1 MKAELQVPSLNRCV
15 VNHQGST
22 LCPKILPTG
31 RLVARN
37 ATVNLLGE
45 CLSGIIGLLS
55 IPVVIRGMGTEAF
68 GILSLGWVLLSYFTL
83 FDVGLARATTKLA
96 SEALGRGENERL
108 PSIVGTTLV
117 CQSALGVLGAVCMA
131 ACVPT
136 LVNGILKI
144 SASLKSEAAESFW
157 ILCALV
163 PIVLASNSLRGILE
177 ALQRFDLTNWVK
189 IPTTASMFLLPIVLL
204 RFGFHLPG
212 IVLSIAFFR
221 VGALIAYIFLYLR
234 SCAPARPAFG
244 FEFPMIRSLFTY
256 GGWVTISNLT
266 GPILIYAD
274 RFMLGSLLS
283 MAAVTYYAAPAD
295 MINRFLIFPASLS
308 ATLFP
313 ALSSFDGAGMKLKL
327 DEFYSRS
334 LKCTILVLGPPLAI
348 LFLFS
353 GRLLHAWLG
362 AEFASRSTM
371 ALQIMAVAVFVNAI
385 GYFPFILLQGANRP
399 NVTGIFHLVELP
411 IQIGL
416 VWFLVKRF
424 GITGA
429 ASASALRLL
438 LDTGLLFYAC
448 WRLRVVSRG
457 ALTEHGVLRSLYFT
471 IFLFVAVGT
480 LRIMASM
487 FVLQIGLAVV
497 TVTAYLLACWYLL
510 LDSEDHGFVRE
521 TWRRLPFVP
530 VSTQNYSDAILDGQ
544 EP

>member
-1 MKAELQVPSLNRCV
+1 MKADLQVPSHNRGVGNNQDNTAC
-15 VNHQGST
+15 SRS
-22 LCPKILPTG
+22 LPTG

-55 IPVVIRGMGTEAF
+55 IPPIIRGMGTEAF
-68 GILSLGWVLLSYFTL
+68 GILSLGWVLLAYFTL

-108 PSIVGTTLV
+108 PSIVGTTLA
-117 CQSALGVLGAVCMA
+117 CQSALGVLGALCMA
-131 ACVPT
+131 ACVPW

-144 SASLKSEAAESFW
+144 SSSLKSEAAESFW

-163 PIVLASNSLRGILE
+163 PIVLASNSLRGTLE

-204 RFGFHLPG
+204 RLGFHLPG
-212 IVLSIAFFR
+212 IVVSIAVFR
-221 VGALIAYIFLYLR
+221 IGALFAYILLYLR
-234 SCAPARPAFG
+234 SCPSAHPAFG
-244 FEFPMIRSLFTY
+244 FEFPMIRTLFAY

-295 MINRFLIFPASLS
+295 MVNRFLIFPASLS

-327 DEFYSRS
+327 DEFYARS
-334 LKCTILVLGPPLAI
+334 LKCTILILGPPLAI

-353 GRLLHAWLG
+353 ARLLHAWLG
-362 AEFASRSTM
+362 TEFAFRSTV
-371 ALQIMAVAVFVNAI
+371 ALEIMAIAVFINAI
-385 GYFPFILLQGANRP
+385 GFFPFILLQGANRP
-399 NVTGIFHLVELP
+399 DITGIFHLVELP

-416 VWFLVKRF
+416 VWLLVNRL

-429 ASASALRLL
+429 ALASALRLV
-438 LDTGLLFYAC
+438 LDAVLLFYAC
-448 WRLRVVSRG
+448 WRLGVVSKG

-471 IFLFVAVGT
+471 IFLFTASGA
-480 LRIMASM
+480 LKLAESM
-487 FVLQIGLAVV
+487 FVLQISLAVL
-497 TVTAYLLACWYLL
+497 TVTAYLLACWYLV
-510 LDSEDHGFVRE
+510 LDSQDHSFIGAL
-521 TWRRLPFVP
+521 WQRLRLVP
-530 VSTQNYSDAILDGQ
+530 VSTETYSEAILHGQ